1 MHELR
6 RGRLSVRRA
15 VTDRD
20 IAAAQR
26 LRHLCFRG
34 GPGLDADQFDAT
46 AQHWL
51 VEDAEAALLA
61 CFRLGAIATPD
72 QLGACY
78 SAQFF
83 DLAPMAALP
92 FPMLELGRFCIRP
105 DRPDPDILRLAW
117 GALAGVVD
125 DLDAGVLFG
134 CTSFRGADAACHAPA
149 LAALATAH
157 LGPAGKRPQARGVDA
172 VALPPGPPEDP
183 RAALAGLPPLLRTYL
198 GMGGWV
204 ADRAV
209 PDPDLDTLIV
219 FTAVEIAAI
228 PPARAR
234 ALRAIAAATDSAA
247 A

>member
-1 MHELR
+1 MQQLR
-6 RGRLSVRRA
+6 QARLTIRRA
-15 VTDRD
+15 VTDQD
-20 IAAAQR
+20 ITAAQR
-26 LRHLCFRG
+26 LRHDCFRG
-34 GPGLDADQFDAT
+34 GPGLDADRFDAT

-51 VEDAEAALLA
+51 VEDAGGTLRA
-61 CFRLGAIATPD
+61 CFRLGVIATPD
-72 QLGACY
+72 QLASCY
-78 SAQFF
+78 SARFF
-83 DLAPMAALP
+83 DLAPLAALP

-125 DLDAGVLFG
+125 DLSAGVLFG
-134 CTSFRGADAACHAPA
+134 CTSFRGADATRHGPA
-149 LAALATAH
+149 LSALATAH
-157 LGPAGKRPQARGVDA
+157 LGPAAHRPQARGAA
-172 VALPPGPPEDP
+172 VPLPPGPPADP

-204 ADRAV
+204 ADHAV

-234 ALRAIAAATDSAA
+234 ALRAIAAAAESAA

>member
-1 MHELR
+1 MQQLR
-6 RGRLSVRRA
+6 QARLTIRRA
-15 VTDRD
+15 STDED
-20 IAAAQR
+20 ISAAQR
-26 LRHLCFRG
+26 LRHDCFRG
-34 GPGLDADQFDAT
+34 GPGLDADRFDAA

-51 VEDAEAALLA
+51 VEDASATLRA
-61 CFRLGAIATPD
+61 CFRLGVIATPD
-72 QLGACY
+72 QLATCY

-83 DLAPMAALP
+83 DLAPLAALP
-92 FPMLELGRFCIRP
+92 FPMIELGRFCIRP

-125 DLDAGVLFG
+125 DLGAGVLFG
-134 CTSFRGADAACHAPA
+134 CTSFRGADPSRHAPA
-149 LAALATAH
+149 LSALAAAH
-157 LGPAGKRPQARGVDA
+157 LGPASQQPQARGPAA
-172 VALPPGPPEDP
+172 VALPPGPPQDA

-204 ADRAV
+204 ADHAV

-228 PPARAR
+228 PPVRAR
-234 ALRAIAAATDSAA
+234 ALRAIAAAQDSAA